1 MIKIKETSNQ
11 IFQNN
16 NKEQSVILFFP
27 DDSGNVLTGKA
38 SSDKTEIYN
47 L

>member
-11 IFQNN
+11 ILQNN
-16 NKEQSVILFFP
+16 NKHQSVTLFFL
-27 DDSGNVLTGKA
+27 DDSGNVLTGKT

-47 L
+47 V